1 MNETLK
7 QYLYWE
13 IKNNFYDLRPVLN
26 GFEGEKPRYISN
38 SLLDNYGVTATDD
51 TKIIF
56 EEIVKDF
63 KIKDKDKPHL
73 WKLLTDFSIEKFLN
87 DEYDDDFSSFLSYY
101 NFSISV
107 CPD

>member
-1 MNETLK
+1 MNAKLK
-7 QYLYWE
+7 QDLYWE

-26 GFEGEKPRYISN
+26 ASEGEKPRYISN
-38 SLLDNYGVTATDD
+38 SLLDNYGVTGTDD

-63 KIKDKDKPHL
+63 KMKDKDKPHL

-87 DEYDDDFSSFLSYY
+87 YEYDDDFLNFLFNY
-101 NFSISV
+101 NFHICV
-107 CPD
+107 RTD

>member
-1 MNETLK
+1 MNAKLK
-7 QYLYWE
+7 QDLYWE

-26 GFEGEKPRYISN
+26 AFEGEKPRYISN
-38 SLLDNYGVTATDD
+38 SLLDNYGVTGTDD

-73 WKLLTDFSIEKFLN
+73 WKLLTDFTIAKFYNLEISYDFLN
-87 DEYDDDFSSFLSYY
+87 FLFKYT
-101 NFSISV
+101 FRISILK
-107 CPD
+107 

>member
-26 GFEGEKPRYISN
+26 AFEGEKPRYISN
-38 SLLDNYGVTATDD
+38 SLLDNYGVTSTDD

-63 KIKDKDKPHL
+63 KMKDEDKPYL

-87 DEYDDDFSSFLSYY
+87 DEYDDDFLSFLSYY

>member
-1 MNETLK
+1 MNEQLK

-38 SLLDNYGVTATDD
+38 SLLDNYGVTGTDD

-63 KIKDKDKPHL
+63 KMKDEDKPYL

-87 DEYDDDFSSFLSYY
+87 DEYDDDFLSFLSYY